1 MTATAKY
8 TRARENSRRRN
19 ERRER
24 FSCLRVRIAK
34 GRDYSQYT
42 KATVTRFQSLIV
54 VEIGTENKAHARTR
68 LKIKRVRK
76 GRETQAEIESV
87 FLLACVAGGFVGE
100 RALARIPR
108 KSVRGMDRR
117 LRRLLAHARAPLVF
131 EAAFPNKTASYAG
144 YISVFRKNAR
154 QKREILATLA

>member
-54 VEIGTENKAHARTR
+54 VEIENKAHARTR

-100 RALARIPR
+100 RAR
-108 KSVRGMDRR
+108 
-117 LRRLLAHARAPLVF
+117 
-131 EAAFPNKTASYAG
+131 
-144 YISVFRKNAR
+144 
-154 QKREILATLA
+154 